1 MCENIHRE
9 LTLLNPDDVFLI
21 INRRKQKF
29 NFPLHF
35 HPELELN
42 FILNGKGIKR
52 IVGDNIEEIDD
63 IELTLIGSNV
73 EHGWETHK
81 CTSSE
86 INEITIQFHDWLF
99 TDKLLSIKA
108 FKTIRDLITKAKE
121 GIHFSKETAL
131 KLQPQITALKNTN
144 SVNDFTQLL
153 HLLELLAQEKDYRL
167 LSHSDNKASEF
178 EFSKKIMT
186 IKEYVEK
193 NYHTKISLNE
203 ISELVNMSPSSFNR
217 FIKKRTGKT
226 FINYINDFRII
237 SATKYL
243 IDTDLTISE
252 ISFKCGFNN
261 IANFNRVFK
270 RNKHI
275 TPSEFRQ
282 EYRSVS
288 RLVSNS

>member
-63 IELTLIGSNV
+63 VELTLIGSNV

-81 CTSSE
+81 CTSTE

>member
-81 CTSSE
+81 CTSTE

>member
-63 IELTLIGSNV
+63 VELTLIGSNV